1 MHDPELE
8 PLFLQF
14 DDLIRKAQLKAVRLR
29 GVEPQPNRWPFSG
42 QDETEWSKTVRDAV
56 FGAVNQVRQS
66 KGLVLLRQID
76 LAWVFELPP
85 GGVIS
90 PSRLALLCAGMALKS
105 ELYEIPKP
113 SEPLPN

>member
-1 MHDPELE
+1 MHDPEME

-29 GVEPQPNRWPFSG
+29 GVEPLPNRWPFSG
-42 QDETEWSKTVRDAV
+42 QDETEWSNTVRVAV

-76 LAWVFELPP
+76 LSWVFELPP
-85 GGVIS
+85 GVVIS
-90 PSRLALLCAGMALKS
+90 PSRLALCCAGMALQTDLS
-105 ELYEIPKP
+105 EMPKA